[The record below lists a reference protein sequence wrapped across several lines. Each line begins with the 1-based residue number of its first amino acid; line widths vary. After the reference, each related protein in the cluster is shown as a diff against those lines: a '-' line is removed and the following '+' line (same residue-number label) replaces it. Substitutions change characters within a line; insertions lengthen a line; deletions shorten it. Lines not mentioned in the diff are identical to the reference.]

1 MSVDSNSY
9 QFRKDLRGFGG
20 RIILIVLAII
30 TLSQALGTF
39 LSVLSFEK
47 IFLEALTYKY
57 EILGK
62 DLKRKIEQ
70 ALKFGKPLDKFLGM
84 DRLAEPLFRHSGDL
98 NEIFLTDAKGKI
110 LFISGKV
117 EFVVAKG
124 ITDEKEY
131 PRGKVLLGN
140 LEAKKRFP
148 AQKLFDWGEKGPVT
162 RLYQD
167 RYHVLF
173 SIIPRYGGQKG
184 ILGLVFNKSVL
195 DEKKKELIRSS
206 RNKLGFAIILTA
218 VLVGLLIRYLFVAP
232 ARRQVTKIAEL
243 MEGAASPAGRE
254 QIKVPEEVLKVQSCV
269 TDFISQT
276 QEAKKN
282 LEDCLDIL
290 EQGTPENAAA
300 ADELRDMKAIL
311 KGKDNA
317 KS

>member
-1 MSVDSNSY
+1 MSVDRNSR
-9 QFRKDLRGFGG
+9 QFKKDLRGFGG
-20 RIILIVLAII
+20 RIVLIVLAII
-30 TLSQALGTF
+30 TLSQVLGTF
-39 LSVLSFEK
+39 LSVISFEK
-47 IFLEALTYKY
+47 IFLKALTYKY

-84 DRLAEPLFRHSGDL
+84 DRLAEPLFRHSEDL
-98 NEIFLTDAKGKI
+98 NEIFLSDDKGKI

-140 LEAKKRFP
+140 LEAMKRFP
-148 AQKLFDWGEKGPVT
+148 VHKLLDWGKKGPVT
-162 RLYQD
+162 RLYNE

-173 SIIPRYGGQKG
+173 PIIPRYGGQKG

-206 RNKLGFAIILTA
+206 RNKLGVAIILTA
-218 VLVGLLIRYLFVAP
+218 ILVGLLIKYLFVAP
-232 ARRQVTKIAEL
+232 VRRQVKMIAEL
-243 MEGAASPAGRE
+243 LEGTPSPGVRE
-254 QIKVPEEVLKVQSCV
+254 DMKIPEEVLKVQFSV
-269 TDFISQT
+269 FDFISET

-282 LEDCLDIL
+282 LEDCVDIL
-290 EQGTPENAAA
+290 EENTPEDAAA
-300 ADELRDMKAIL
+300 ADELRQMKAIL